1 MGGKKG
7 NVVQWIFQ
15 CPVDNSSSTGIL
27 FYDVSV
33 NLAAVKILMPM
44 VCHAARLRLLRV
56 LRSVCRESF
65 TRCGD
70 WRSSGFLVFFFFS
83 FFFFFL
89 TEGQAWCKVW
99 EPRGEWTQY
108 SGVVISLCSFRSMD
122 VNEPAEE
129 RKRKDKEEIV
139 SWVAFW
145 HALCYLNVL
154 LCWVGT
160 FK

>member
-1 MGGKKG
+1 MLLGWDFSEFSEVSAESLSLA
-7 NVVQWIFQ
+7 VV
-15 CPVDNSSSTGIL
+15 TGEAL
-27 FYDVSV
+27 GS
-33 NLAAVKILMPM
+33 
-44 VCHAARLRLLRV
+44 
-56 LRSVCRESF
+56 
-65 TRCGD
+65 
-70 WRSSGFLVFFFFS
+70 WFFFF
-83 FFFFFL
+83 FKFFFFL

-99 EPRGEWTQY
+99 EPCGEWTQY